1 MQCHELNSA
10 HRKGNKCETN
20 NCQNCNSHKMSFSF
34 SRISLINSIHK
45 IGFAVGENQTE
56 QIKTQTLFNWL
67 LSQLGCLNSELCH
80 FRF

>member
-34 SRISLINSIHK
+34 SRISQINSIYK
-45 IGFAVGENQTE
+45 FGFTVGENQTE
-56 QIKTQTLFNWL
+56 QIKTQINSF
-67 LSQLGCLNSELCH
+67 QLASISAWVLE
-80 FRF
+80 